1 MQTIHLISA
10 KVKRIHDNFWIP
22 IGYLE
27 TSEEAEEIKAKLESA
42 NPDSEFTIDTY
53 GVKGEYVRKEYG
65 ASVWLAEKFGK
76 HRAAYAYYANHD
88 DCQIEESECYF
99 VDPLYVEPLY
109 PFKKDFWQK
118 NNWKKGKWA
127 NF

>member
-1 MQTIHLISA
+1 MQMIHVISGKA
-10 KVKRIHDNFWIP
+10 KRIHDNFWFS

-42 NPDSEFTIDTY
+42 NPDSEFTINTY

-65 ASVWLAEKFGK
+65 ASVWLAVKYGK
-76 HRAAYAYYANHD
+76 RRAAHAYANYD
-88 DCQIEESECYF
+88 DCCQFIKESECDC
-99 VDPLYVEPLY
+99 VDPLY

-118 NNWKKGKWA
+118 NNWKKDKWA

>member
-42 NPDSEFTIDTY
+42 NPDSEFTINSY
-53 GVKGEYVRKEYG
+53 AVKGEYARTECG
-65 ASVWLAEKFGK
+65 PDVWLARKFGK
-76 HRAAYAYYANHD
+76 HRAAYAYANHD
-88 DCQIEESECYF
+88 DQFIEESECYF

-109 PFKKDFWQK
+109 PFDKDFWQK

>member
-42 NPDSEFTIDTY
+42 NPGSEFTINSY
-53 GVKGEYVRKEYG
+53 AVKGEYVRTEYG
-65 ASVWLAEKFGK
+65 PDVWLAVKFGK
-76 HRAAYAYYANHD
+76 HRAAYAYANHD
-88 DCQIEESECYF
+88 DCCQFIKESECYF
-99 VDPLYVEPLY
+99 VDPLY
-109 PFKKDFWQK
+109 PFNKDFWQK
-118 NNWKKGKWA
+118 NKWKKGKWA
-127 NF
+127 NY